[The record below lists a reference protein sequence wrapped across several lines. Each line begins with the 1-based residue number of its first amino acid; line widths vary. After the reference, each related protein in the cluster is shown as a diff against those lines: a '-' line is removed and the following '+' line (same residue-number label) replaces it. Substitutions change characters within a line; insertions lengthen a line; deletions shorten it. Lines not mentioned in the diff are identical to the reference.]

1 MPSLNEIRDEIYAED
16 KADYDGVRHRYLKE
30 LSIHTGRNV
39 IAYYSGWLN
48 SPDYAET
55 AINDIDKN
63 SFMATIYNLDR
74 SKGLDLILHT
84 PGGQISATESIVD
97 YLHSMFDGDI
107 RAIIPQIAMSAGT
120 MIACSCNSIIMGKH
134 SNLGPIDPQFGG
146 LPAGAV
152 IEEFEEALKQ
162 IKKDPDTVPLWQTII
177 GKYHPTFLGECEKAI
192 SWSDEIVKDW
202 LVSCMLKD
210 DDNKENIADTIVS
223 GLSNHSETKTHSRHI
238 HMKQCKDLGLHI
250 IDLEDDQTLQDLVLS
265 IHHSYMVAFS
275 DISGIM
281 KIVENQNEIRNIQ
294 RQNIS
299 QQ

>member
-1 MPSLNEIRDEIYAED
+1 MPSLNEIRDEIHAEKD
-16 KADYDGVRHRYLKE
+16 ADYDGVRHKYLQE
-30 LSIHTGRNV
+30 LSRHTGRNV

-48 SPDYAET
+48 NPDYAET

-84 PGGQISATESIVD
+84 PGGQISATESIVN

-210 DDNKENIADTIVS
+210 KDNKENIADTIVS

-238 HMKQCKDLGLHI
+238 HMEQCKDLGLHI
-250 IDLEDDQTLQDLVLS
+250 IDLEDDQVLQDLVLS
-265 IHHSYMVAFS
+265 VHHSYMVAFS

-294 RQNIS
+294 RQNIP
-299 QQ
+299 Q